1 MMDRLRLFTF
11 LTYFIHD
18 PKDKDIKTILDFI
31 DENWKH
37 FDTFMCVSALKIYK
51 KYNVDA
57 SNIIGHLFTLQIN
70 HINTSE
76 IVLLGDF
83 LYQKEE
89 FKDGYTALTNILK
102 ITLDEYIRDGTII
115 ELNKCVELVLKYPY
129 LRDVID
135 TDLLFTKFTASSAID
150 NQHLYK
156 CLTMNALEM

>member
-37 FDTFMCVSALKIYK
+37 FDTFMCVSALKICK